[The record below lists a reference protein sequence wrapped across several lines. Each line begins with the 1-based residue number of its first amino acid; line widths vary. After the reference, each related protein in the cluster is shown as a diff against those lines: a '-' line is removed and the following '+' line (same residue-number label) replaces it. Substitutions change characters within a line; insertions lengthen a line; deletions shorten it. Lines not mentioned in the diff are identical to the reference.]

1 MHKIL
6 FLCVENSCRSQIAE
20 AFAIKHG
27 KNKVIAMSAGSR
39 PSGIINE
46 TAILLMREFNY
57 DLSSHQSSATY
68 DLPEMKIHTMVSMGC
83 GDSCPSIIA
92 DQKIE
97 WDIPDPKDME
107 ESEFLRVIEQIRCKV
122 QKLIETIYIEHSL

>member
-20 AFAIKHG
+20 AFAIKYG

-46 TAILLMREFNY
+46 KAILLMREFNY
-57 DLSSHQSSATY
+57 DLSSHQSSAIY
-68 DLPEMKIHTMVSMGC
+68 ALPEMKIHTMVSMGC
-83 GDSCPSIIA
+83 GDSCPSIIS

-97 WDIPDPKDME
+97 WDIPDPKDMDE
-107 ESEFLRVIEQIRCKV
+107 KDFIKVIMAIEKKV
-122 QKLIETIYIEHSL
+122 LELICSI

>member
-20 AFAIKHG
+20 AFAIKYG

-107 ESEFLRVIEQIRCKV
+107 ESEFLRVIEQIRCEV

>member
-97 WDIPDPKDME
+97 WDIPDPKDMDCLLYT
-107 ESEFLRVIEQIRCKV
+107 SPSPRDDR
-122 QKLIETIYIEHSL
+122 

>member
-46 TAILLMREFNY
+46 KAILLMREFNY

-83 GDSCPSIIA
+83 GDNCPSIIS
-92 DQKIE
+92 DQK
-97 WDIPDPKDME
+97 
-107 ESEFLRVIEQIRCKV
+107 
-122 QKLIETIYIEHSL
+122 

>member
-97 WDIPDPKDME
+97 WDIPDPKDFNE
-107 ESEFLRVIEQIRCKV
+107 EKFKEIRD
-122 QKLIETIYIEHSL
+122 LIELEVKQLLKDLKVF

>member
-107 ESEFLRVIEQIRCKV
+107 ESEFLEVIEQIRCEVK
-122 QKLIETIYIEHSL
+122 KLIETIYIEHSL